1 MYVCM
6 YAKNGRCIKCR
17 RNANTESLLLTTDVF
32 MHNQV
37 KNLNK

>member
-1 MYVCM
+1 MVDVQ
-6 YAKNGRCIKCR
+6 NVEEILTQ
-17 RNANTESLLLTTDVF
+17 NLLLLTTDVF